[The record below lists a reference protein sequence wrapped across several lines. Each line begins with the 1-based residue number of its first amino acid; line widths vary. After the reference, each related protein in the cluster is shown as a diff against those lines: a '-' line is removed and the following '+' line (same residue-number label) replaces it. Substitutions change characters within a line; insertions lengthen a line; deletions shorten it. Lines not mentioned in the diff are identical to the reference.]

1 MQNMTFAKCVNL
13 GNETMIM
20 KLIGCKSLILE
31 DFHGHHYIITHKS
44 IGLVSVLELCM
55 EGSNNED
62 TVKPALHPA

>member
-1 MQNMTFAKCVNL
+1 
-13 GNETMIM
+13 M